1 MRILL
6 DTDVLLWALI
16 EPKRLPRA
24 VRDQIEDGR
33 NEVFFSAASIWEI
46 AIKSK
51 IKRRSLRFTAD
62 QIAAAAVKTGF
73 TELTIGAAAAAR
85 VGHLPPHHRNPFD
98 RLLIAQAM
106 EEPTHFFT
114 ADAPLKAYGDLV
126 QVIAAA

>member
-16 EPKRLPRA
+16 EPKRLPKEA
-24 VRDQIEDGR
+24 RDTIEDGR

-51 IKRRSLRFTAD
+51 IKKRGLRFTAD
-62 QIAAAAVKTGF
+62 QIAAAALQTGF
-73 TELTIGAAAAAR
+73 DELRISAAATAR
-85 VGHLPPHHRNPFD
+85 VATLPELHRNPFD

-106 EEPTHFFT
+106 VEPAHFFT
-114 ADAPLKAYGDLV
+114 ADANLRKYSDLV
-126 QVIAAA
+126 RPI

>member
-6 DTDVLLWALI
+6 DTDILLAALI
-16 EPKRLPRA
+16 EPARLAKQARA
-24 VRDQIEDGR
+24 EIEDGR

-51 IKRRSLRFTAD
+51 IKRRGLRFTAD

-73 TELTIGAAAAAR
+73 AELPIRSAASAL
-85 VGHLPPHHRNPFD
+85 VGELPPHHRNPFD

-106 EEPTHFFT
+106 VEPAHFYT
-114 ADAPLKAYGDLV
+114 ADAGLKRYSALV
-126 QVIAAA
+126 RVI